1 MKNFERF
8 ENNFETVLEI
18 ASYVKQYEQAGIKLA
33 DSSID
38 DIPREGKENL
48 RKIKKGLFPKA
59 TKYYYDK
66 VVKNSTCTD
75 VDRAKNMKMSLKL
88 LSKVLEYMDNPSFV
102 DLAIALSYANDA
114 KIEVNINY
122 LRYLKFIFPDGIII
136 PSTEYDIPYRP
147 SDYLFYKIPDEEN

>member
-1 MKNFERF
+1 M
-8 ENNFETVLEI
+8 LLSC
-18 ASYVKQYEQAGIKLA
+18 ASSKRQI
-33 DSSID
+33 S
-38 DIPREGKENL
+38 REGKENL

-66 VVKNSTCTD
+66 VVKNNPCTD

-114 KIEVNINY
+114 KIEDNVNY
-122 LRYLKFIFPDGIII
+122 LRYFVK
-136 PSTEYDIPYRP
+136 
-147 SDYLFYKIPDEEN
+147 LFLIVAGKMSNLI